1 MPTVNTLKITTI
13 MLVSSLLI
21 SVVTAYLHIP
31 GFFLSIFLVP
41 TLTAAYYQRVHS
53 LHFGKPERKKIS
65 LWFVAASV
73 GIGLIPL
80 AILVAETK
88 DQLEEPLWQIVLA
101 LVFGVVVLSALAYAI
116 IFWILGFD
124 FSSKGVRP

>member
-1 MPTVNTLKITTI
+1 MPTVNTLKITII

-41 TLTAAYYQRVHS
+41 ALMAAYYQRVHG
-53 LHFGKPERKKIS
+53 LHFDKPERKRIS
-65 LWFVAASV
+65 QWYVTASV